1 MARDHVS
8 VIRAYYAAWSD
19 RDLDALLETLH
30 PEIEIRTSGAFPD
43 IEPSYRTYQGVRSFW
58 EAMLLPW
65 ETFRLDVERIVEGDG
80 CAAAAIRFHARGKG
94 SGALTELRQGHAV
107 RFKGDRVAEVSFHA
121 SLDGALEAAGL
132 SE

>member
-1 MARDHVS
+1 MARDHVT

-19 RDLDALLETLH
+19 LDLDALLETLH

-43 IEPSYRTYQGVRSFW
+43 IDPRYRAHQGVRSFW

-80 CAAAAIRFHARGKG
+80 RAAAAIRFRARGKG
-94 SGALTELRQGHAV
+94 SGVLTELRQGHAV
-107 RFKGDRVAEVSFHA
+107 RFKGDRIAEVSFHA
-121 SLDGALEAAGL
+121 SFDDALQAAGL
-132 SE
+132 RD

>member
-1 MARDHVS
+1 MTL
-8 VIRAYYAAWSD
+8 IRAYYAAWSD

-43 IEPSYRTYQGVRSFW
+43 IEPSYRAYQGVRSFW

-80 CAAAAIRFHARGKG
+80 CAAAAIRFRARGKG

-107 RFKGDRVAEVSFHA
+107 RFNGDRVAEVSFHA
-121 SLDGALEAAGL
+121 SFDDAVEAVGL